1 MELIKPGTNINF
13 TGRRRPALFL
23 SLILI
28 LISIASLITRGGLNY
43 GIDFAGGT
51 EIVLK
56 FMNEIE
62 IAEIRSSLN
71 QLNLGDIEVQRFG
84 SREANQYLIRIEKTT
99 EELEGLSAKVESHL
113 QERFGEGA
121 TESLRTEMVGPKVGK
136 DLRRKGMLA
145 VISAIIGML
154 IYITWRFELRFG
166 VGAIIALIHD
176 VIVTL
181 GVLALT
187 NSEFN
192 LPTIAALLT
201 VVGYSVNDTIVIS
214 DRIRENIR
222 KLRKNT
228 QQEIVNISI
237 NETLSR
243 TILTSGTTL
252 IVCIALFLLGGP
264 VIHVFALVLIV
275 GFTIGTYS
283 SIFIAAPILL
293 FWRERFTKKVRR

>member
-1 MELIKPGTNINF
+1 MEIIKPGININF
-13 TGRRRPALFL
+13 TGRRKQALVF
-23 SLILI
+23 SLIMI
-28 LISIASLITRGGLNY
+28 LISVIALSIRGGLNY

-51 EIVLK
+51 EVVLK
-56 FMNEIE
+56 FNDTVE
-62 IAEIRSSLN
+62 IAEIRDSLN
-71 QLNLGDIEVQRFG
+71 QLNLGDVEVQRFG
-84 SREANQYLIRIEKTT
+84 AKETNQYLIRIEHTT
-99 EELEGLSAKVESHL
+99 TELEGLSAEVESHL
-113 QERFGEGA
+113 QERFGEG
-121 TESLRTEMVGPKVGK
+121 SLETLRSEMVGPKVGK

-145 VISAIIGML
+145 VLSAVIGML

-176 VIVTL
+176 VVITL

-214 DRIRENIR
+214 DRIRENLRKIR
-222 KLRKNT
+222 KKT
-228 QQEIVNISI
+228 QEEVVNVSI

-252 IVCIALFLLGGP
+252 LVCITLFLLGGP

-275 GFTIGTYS
+275 GFSIGTYS
-283 SIFIAAPILL
+283 SIFIATPVLL
-293 FWRERFTKKVRR
+293 FWKERFPKKIRR